1 MYHGA
6 REETRWDARELAGL
20 FGGRGLAAGAGAA
33 ALAVV
38 AIGVPTVL
46 VPNPFFARM
55 TPTRP
60 RDYAVLGLTALLAG
74 LVVATYFPAAG
85 VACPAAPA
93 EGRLTLGGLL
103 SFLAVGCPVCNK
115 VAVLALGAS
124 GALRYF
130 APVQPVLGL
139 ASLALLGATA
149 WLRLRA
155 LRAGRVGAPAG
166 SAASTLA

>member
-1 MYHGA
+1 M
-6 REETRWDARELAGL
+6 RRARELAGL
-20 FGGRGLAAGAGAA
+20 FGGRSLIAGAVAA
-33 ALAVV
+33 ALTVMV
-38 AIGVPTVL
+38 IGVPTVV
-46 VPNPFFARM
+46 VPNPFFERM

-60 RDYAVLGLTALLAG
+60 WDYGVLGLTALLAG

-85 VACPAAPA
+85 LACPVAPA

-130 APVQPVLGL
+130 APVQPVLGV
-139 ASLALLGATA
+139 ASLALLGGTA

-155 LRAGRVGAPAG
+155 LRAGAPA
-166 SAASTLA
+166 TLAAGPPAPVVRAGE

>member
-1 MYHGA
+1 MRRA
-6 REETRWDARELAGL
+6 SELAGL
-20 FGGRGLAAGAGAA
+20 FGGRGLIAGALAA
-33 ALAVV
+33 ALTVV
-38 AIGVPTVL
+38 AIGVPTVV
-46 VPNPFFARM
+46 VPNPFFERM

-60 RDYAVLGLTALLAG
+60 WDYAVLGLTALLAG

-85 VACPAAPA
+85 RACPVAPA

-115 VAVLALGAS
+115 VAVLALGAG

-130 APVQPVLGL
+130 APIQPVLGL
-139 ASLALLGATA
+139 ASLALLGGTA

-155 LRAGRVGAPAG
+155 LRAATPATRAAGPPAPVARGAE
-166 SAASTLA
+166 